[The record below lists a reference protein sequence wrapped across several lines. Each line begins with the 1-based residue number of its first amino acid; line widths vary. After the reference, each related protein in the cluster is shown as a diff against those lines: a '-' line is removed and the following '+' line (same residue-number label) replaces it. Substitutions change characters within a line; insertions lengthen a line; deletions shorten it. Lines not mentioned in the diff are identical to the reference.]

1 MKAIRIHETGGPEV
15 LEYEE
20 VPDLTP
26 GASEALVKVSAIGVN
41 FIDIYHRSGLY
52 KVALPFTPG
61 MEAAGIVESIGA
73 EVTEVQPGDRV
84 AYAMALGAYA
94 EYALVPSWKLVSLPE
109 RLSFES
115 GAAVML
121 QGMTA
126 HYLTHTVYPLE
137 TDDACLIHAAAGGVG
152 LLLVQMAK
160 RRGARVIGTVST
172 EEKAELARAAGADEV
187 VLYTK
192 QDFETEVKRFTEGQ
206 GVEVVYDSV
215 GQATWEKSLDSLGP
229 RGYLVFFGNAS
240 GPVPPI
246 DPLLLSAKG
255 SIFLARPTL
264 ATYTSTR
271 EELLWRANDVLDWV
285 AEGELEVRIDR
296 TFPLSEAAEA
306 QTLLESRQT
315 AGKLLLKP

>member
-160 RRGARVIGTVST
+160 
-172 EEKAELARAAGADEV
+172 
-187 VLYTK
+187 
-192 QDFETEVKRFTEGQ
+192 
-206 GVEVVYDSV
+206 
-215 GQATWEKSLDSLGP
+215 
-229 RGYLVFFGNAS
+229 
-240 GPVPPI
+240 
-246 DPLLLSAKG
+246 
-255 SIFLARPTL
+255 
-264 ATYTSTR
+264 
-271 EELLWRANDVLDWV
+271 
-285 AEGELEVRIDR
+285 
-296 TFPLSEAAEA
+296 LSEGYSVFSAPEA
-306 QTLLESRQT
+306 PPSMRRAKFGSFPSAV
-315 AGKLLLKP
+315 AGRT